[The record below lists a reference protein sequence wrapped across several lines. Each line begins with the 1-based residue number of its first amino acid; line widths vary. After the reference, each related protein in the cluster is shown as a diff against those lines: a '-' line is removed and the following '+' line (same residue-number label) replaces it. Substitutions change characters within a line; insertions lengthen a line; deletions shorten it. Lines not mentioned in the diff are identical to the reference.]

1 MVGSWRTAG
10 LEVSVVCEAGQW
22 TLAAR
27 LTSTHLDAIW
37 GAPLVPVPGWSVL
50 LKCLLCAQP
59 TQSDIWSLYHLALAS
74 CHNHITH

>member
-37 GAPLVPVPGWSVL
+37 GAPLVPSPWPVSPPEVPAVCPAYSV
-50 LKCLLCAQP
+50 
-59 TQSDIWSLYHLALAS
+59 
-74 CHNHITH
+74 